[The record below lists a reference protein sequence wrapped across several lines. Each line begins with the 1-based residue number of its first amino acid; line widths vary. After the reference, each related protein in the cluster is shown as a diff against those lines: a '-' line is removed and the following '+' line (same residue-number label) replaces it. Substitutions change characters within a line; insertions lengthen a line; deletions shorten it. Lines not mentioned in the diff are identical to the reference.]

1 MALPVSSAAAAL
13 GLALA
18 SLARGGLALSFQSSR
33 GEGPLEE
40 DWAWQDLNAD
50 VPAASSLVSWAESA
64 QPAAEPGPVE
74 LPAHSAGAQPAPAQ
88 PAPPARGD
96 NLTQIFARAASP
108 QPAPAQRGGPAGPR
122 NLTEMLARAA
132 GQWGLAAAAAPAD
145 AASATPYVQAPSV
158 QEIVEANRISGC
170 VTMASPLA
178 VSNMVHTVAPEG
190 TPCVFR
196 ADAWDEAKHCMG
208 YADGQRGQYGW
219 CWTNLARTE
228 WGSCSAACPLAG
240 DAYSLGEK
248 LENLEQLVDQLAQ
261 AVGV

>member
-18 SLARGGLALSFQSSR
+18 SLAQGGLALSSPKALR
-33 GEGPLEE
+33 GVPPLEE
-40 DWAWQDLNAD
+40 DWAWQDLSATA
-50 VPAASSLVSWAESA
+50 PTASALVSWAERA
-64 QPAAEPGPVE
+64 QPAAEPS
-74 LPAHSAGAQPAPAQ
+74 PAEPPARSAGAQPAPAQ
-88 PAPPARGD
+88 PG
-96 NLTQIFARAASP
+96 QFA
-108 QPAPAQRGGPAGPR
+108 GWR
-122 NLTEMLARAA
+122 NLTEILARAA